1 MTLRDFLLAW
11 HLATHQNP
19 RLAVSL
25 QQAILKKADLS
36 TYQNDLKQ
44 KLTPAVAR
52 ILSAARETPYL
63 TFVDLPTPRLR
74 EIPQPP
80 SVLFYQGN
88 LGLINQLTL
97 GVVGSRKA
105 TNYSA
110 EALTRLF
117 PQLPPMTIVSGL
129 AAGADSMAHEAA
141 LAAGLPTIAVIAN
154 GIDQVYPAKN
164 RSLQRQISR
173 VGLVVSEYPPG
184 TAPQRFQFVARN
196 RIIAGLAHGVMVTE
210 AEIKSG
216 SLITANYALQHNRE
230 VFALPNRFGDVLGQ
244 AQRINSSRG
253 RHCHRSGNLNGKSAF
268 TRKVSKSAYFIVE
281 KFSFDLTRAK

>member
-25 QQAILKKADLS
+25 QRAILEKADLS

-44 KLTPAVAR
+44 KLTPAGVR

-63 TFVDLPTPRLR
+63 TFVDAAYPPRLR

-110 EALTRLF
+110 AALTQLF

-141 LAAGLPTIAVIAN
+141 LAAALPTIAVIAN

-230 VFALPNRFGDVLGQ
+230 VFALPNRFGDVLGAGTNALIQ
-244 AQRINSSRG
+244 AGAAIVTG
-253 RHCHRSGNLNGKSAF
+253 PETLVENLHF
-268 TRKVSKSAYFIVE
+268 YP
-281 KFSFDLTRAK
+281 